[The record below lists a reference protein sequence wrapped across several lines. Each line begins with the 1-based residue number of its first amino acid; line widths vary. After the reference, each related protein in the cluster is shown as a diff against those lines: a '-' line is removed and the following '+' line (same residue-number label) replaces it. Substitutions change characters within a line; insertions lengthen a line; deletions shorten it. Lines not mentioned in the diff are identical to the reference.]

1 MAVAVWD
8 FGVRV
13 VAVSKRVAVLEESHW
28 VVVVVVEVP
37 LLPVGR
43 LVAGEI
49 LALQNLN
56 CVLV

>member
-1 MAVAVWD
+1 MAVWD

>member
-1 MAVAVWD
+1 MAVWD

-13 VAVSKRVAVLEESHW
+13 VAVSKRVAVLEESQW
-28 VVVVVVEVP
+28 VAVVVVP